1 MPTEPPAIQLQL
13 QLRRADADDANAIA
27 DLYTEARIHAV
38 PLMPPAL
45 HTNAEDRAYVARQ
58 LQVPGVQM
66 WIGQDDSGIV
76 GFASITSTW
85 LNALYVRPDRK
96 GEGIG
101 TALLDLTKSL
111 LPDGFALWVFEA
123 NTPARKLY
131 RRHGLIELEH
141 TDGATNEER
150 APDLRMA
157 WLGSDPRA
165 FLDAQLAEA
174 ETEVAHATDRRD
186 ALRAAI
192 DSLS

>member
-1 MPTEPPAIQLQL
+1 MPTEPPAIQL
-13 QLRRADADDANAIA
+13 RRADADDATAIA

-38 PLMPPAL
+38 PQMPPAL

-111 LPDGFALWVFEA
+111 LPDGFALWVFET

-174 ETEVAHATDRRD
+174 ETEVAHATAR
-186 ALRAAI
+186 
-192 DSLS
+192 